1 MSIFE
6 EEKILSIISFMKTRE
21 GLPSLPHHI
30 LTNLCSINVYN
41 LISDA
46 VDHFIFFLLPDWTI
60 LSGLVIT
67 ASTAS
72 GPLIYV
78 LMWYSGSLMLK

>member
-1 MSIFE
+1 
-6 EEKILSIISFMKTRE
+6 MKTRE

-30 LTNLCSINVYN
+30 STNLCSINVYN
-41 LISDA
+41 LISDS
-46 VDHFIFFLLPDWTI
+46 VDHFIFFFLLPDWTI